1 MKNIFTISY
10 NNTAITVETIGKT
23 NGHTEY
29 MAYLPDGDLHLRH
42 TEDDE
47 GAGRWID
54 TQTDHETEIS
64 SEIGQ
69 LIELHNV
76 QHHTSE

>member
-1 MKNIFTISY
+1 MKNTFTISF
-10 NNTAITVETIGKT
+10 NDKAIKVEVIGEN
-23 NGHTEY
+23 NGHIEY
-29 MAYLPDGDLHLRH
+29 MVYLPEGDLHLRH

-64 SEIGQ
+64 AEVGQ

-76 QHHTSE
+76 QSPDA

>member
-1 MKNIFTISY
+1 MKNTFKIHY
-10 NNTAITVETIGKT
+10 NKALVTVEVSGADKG
-23 NGHTEY
+23 NTEY
-29 MAYLPDGDLHLRH
+29 LVRLPEGDLHLRH

-54 TQTDHETEIS
+54 IQTNNETEIS
-64 SEIGQ
+64 GEVGQ

-76 QHHTSE
+76 EHSEG

>member
-1 MKNIFTISY
+1 MKKIFTIHF
-10 NNTAITVETIGKT
+10 NNTAVTVERTGNA

-29 MAYLPDGDLHLRH
+29 TVYMPDGDLHLRH

-54 TQTDHETEIS
+54 TQTNHETEIS
-64 SEIGQ
+64 SDIGQ

-76 QHHTSE
+76 QHHDE

>member
-1 MKNIFTISY
+1 MKNIFNIHFNKALIS
-10 NNTAITVETIGKT
+10 VETIGKN

-29 MAYLPDGDLHLRH
+29 LVHMPEGDMHLRH

-54 TQTDHETEIS
+54 TQTNHETELS
-64 SEIGQ
+64 SEVGL

-76 QHHTSE
+76 QHHGD

>member
-1 MKNIFTISY
+1 MKNTFTISF
-10 NNTAITVETIGKT
+10 NNKAIKVETMGEN

-29 MAYLPDGDLHLRH
+29 MVYLPDGDLHLRH

-64 SEIGQ
+64 AEVGQ

-76 QHHTSE
+76 QRND

>member
-10 NNTAITVETIGKT
+10 NNKAITVEQKGKV

-29 MAYLPDGDLHLRH
+29 MVYMPDGDLYLWH

-54 TQTDHETEIS
+54 AHTDHETEIS
-64 SEIGQ
+64 SEVGQ

-76 QHHTSE
+76 QHHE

>member
-1 MKNIFTISY
+1 MKHLFDIRYNKATIQ
-10 NNTAITVETIGKT
+10 VEVTGSN

-29 MAYLPDGDLHLRH
+29 LVHLPDGDMHLQH

-54 TQTDHETEIS
+54 AQTNQETELS
-64 SEIGQ
+64 SEVGQ
-69 LIELHNV
+69 LIELYNV
-76 QHHTSE
+76 QHSS